1 MNPWLISCNKI
12 GQCYDWKC
20 VKYCPKIALFSD
32 FPPNGCYQCANNC
45 VKLRKCENF
54 VMEDCLKMCYLQTC
68 QISNQYNNV
77 WEWLKLSA
85 GHITLA
91 TAKKAPSHGNFSKI
105 LSEYG
110 AHVQGLTAVKRTEI
124 FFVWLKLYACHITL
138 ASQISQLLINIF
150 KFCFMVALI

>member
-20 VKYCPKIALFSD
+20 VKYCPKIALFSY

-85 GHITLA
+85 GHITLP
-91 TAKKAPSHGNFSKI
+91 TAKKATSRGNFSKI

-138 ASQISQLLINIF
+138 ASQISRLLINIF
-150 KFCFMVALI
+150 KFRFMVALI